1 MTTELSPKEEITTK
15 YYNKRVIELLSM
27 TKKELAEYIASL
39 EVEFMDL
46 SDSVLDD
53 DYPFMAVHGVQSNL
67 SGLEDSAL
75 SLMKDLDK
83 ENEAGEKLFPAL
95 WKYHTV

>member
-1 MTTELSPKEEITTK
+1 MTTNLSPKEEITTK

-27 TKKELAEYIASL
+27 DKESLAKYIIGL
-39 EVEFMDL
+39 EVELMDI

-53 DYPFMAVHGVQSNL
+53 NYPDMAVHGVQSNL

-75 SLMKDLDK
+75 SLMNDLDK
-83 ENEAGEKLFPAL
+83 ANEEGEKIFPAL
-95 WKYHTV
+95 WKYRTV